1 MISQSEL
8 KKLIHYNPETGIFTW
23 IVNGLNRRKGRGAG
37 NVCPFHG
44 YVRIGIN
51 RKLYKAQHLAYLY
64 MTGEYAE
71 NVDHRNGIRHDNRWR
86 NIRKCT
92 IQQNNMNMPIRSDNK
107 SGAPGVNWYEGR
119 KKWRVTLR
127 IDGKFISLGYY
138 SDFELAALV
147 SEEARDKFF
156 GDFASSKRGTISR

>member
-23 IVNGLNRRKGRGAG
+23 IVNGLNRRKGREAG

-86 NIRKCT
+86 NISNCLEGK
-92 IQQNNMNMPIRSDNK
+92 NY
-107 SGAPGVNWYEGR
+107 GATWWYDSSHSSFFLSIAFR
-119 KKWRVTLR
+119 MVSSLR
-127 IDGKFISLGYY
+127 IQATSATF
-138 SDFELAALV
+138 LAFPA
-147 SEEARDKFF
+147 
-156 GDFASSKRGTISR
+156 ASRRT